1 LRLNIVDWAILPI
14 QSITSVFCILSPEKD
29 KDPIRPEKINSTL
42 QITKLHDLPRPAHYS
57 FRVMTLLKPD
67 DYLPLGFAKTLV
79 TIETLAGPV
88 LLGFFALAL
97 RQRLRR

>member
-1 LRLNIVDWAILPI
+1 
-14 QSITSVFCILSPEKD
+14 
-29 KDPIRPEKINSTL
+29 
-42 QITKLHDLPRPAHYS
+42 
-57 FRVMTLLKPD
+57 
-67 DYLPLGFAKTLV
+67 LPLGFAKTLV